1 MTYKNWSIA
10 EITLFISIVK
20 EYKLSP
26 DNDGWIYSL
35 EKNKKQIEEIVKN
48 EEKNE
53 LIKLKKLRAKMK
65 DISLDN
71 INMEKSIKFCKTLY
85 GELVN
90 NQEKRN
96 VNVEE
101 ELNKGPDNKII
112 KELNKLVKNMKEDDG
127 EDKEEE
133 KEIIEELR
141 SNINII
147 KLFLRTKQ

>member
-1 MTYKNWSIA
+1 M
-10 EITLFISIVK
+10 
-20 EYKLSP
+20 
-26 DNDGWIYSL
+26 
-35 EKNKKQIEEIVKN
+35 KN

-127 EDKEEE
+127 EDKKEE
-133 KEIIEELR
+133 KEIIEELK

-147 KLFLRTKQ
+147 KNFLRTKQ